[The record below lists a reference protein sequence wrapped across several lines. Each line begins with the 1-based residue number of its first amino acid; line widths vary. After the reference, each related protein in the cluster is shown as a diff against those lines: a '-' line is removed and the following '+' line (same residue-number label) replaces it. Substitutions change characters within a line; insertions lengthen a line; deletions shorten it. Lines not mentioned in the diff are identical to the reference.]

1 MQGGARPG
9 AGRKPAN
16 FDHER
21 ARKLKAQGVTYAEI
35 ADRFGVT
42 VDAIKWFFKKE
53 GQRNK
58 LERVESIPKSDRGSP
73 ATTESKATKAN

>member
-16 FDHER
+16 FDHNR
-21 ARKLKAQGVTYAEI
+21 ARKLREQGMTYAEI
-35 ADRFGVT
+35 ADRFDVT

-53 GQRNK
+53 KQRDQ
-58 LERVESIPKSDRGSP
+58 LERVESISKGNRRCLD
-73 ATTESKATKAN
+73 TTE

>member
-16 FDHER
+16 FDHNR
-21 ARKLKAQGVTYAEI
+21 ARKLREQGMTYAEI
-35 ADRFGVT
+35 ADRFDIT

-53 GQRNK
+53 KQRDQ
-58 LERVESIPKSDRGSP
+58 LERVESISKGNRRCLD
-73 ATTESKATKAN
+73 TTE

>member
-16 FDHER
+16 FDHNR
-21 ARKLKAQGVTYAEI
+21 ARKLREQGMTYAEI
-35 ADRFGVT
+35 ADRFDIT

-53 GQRNK
+53 KQRDQ
-58 LERVESIPKSDRGSP
+58 LERVEPVSKGDRRCLD
-73 ATTESKATKAN
+73 TTE